1 MKLFY
6 HVMIRLSMG
15 VIVVLTAWAAL
26 FYVAMVDEIND
37 EVDDTLEDYSDLIIT
52 RSLAGKELP
61 SKDIGS
67 NNQYYLREVDNAYAV
82 SRNQISYTDSMVYI
96 AEKNETEP
104 ARILTTIFRNEA
116 GQYFELVVSI
126 PTIEKKDLIEAIFY
140 LVLTLYVALLM
151 AIILINVWVF
161 RKSMKPLYVLLRWL
175 EDNRLGRKRTEL
187 RNPTNV
193 TEFCQLNDA
202 VNAYASHS
210 EEVFEQ
216 QKQFIGNASHET
228 QTPLAIC
235 RNRIE
240 LLMEDETL
248 KEEQIDELAKTLQT
262 LEHVTRLNKS
272 LLLLSKIDNNQFGE
286 ETHVVMN
293 DVLKHFLEDY
303 KDVYEYHNIDVDM
316 TEEGQFEVDMN
327 EMLATMLVTNL
338 LKNAF
343 VHNADGGNIKVSF
356 SSDAME
362 FSNTGDD
369 APLDP
374 QRIFDR
380 FYQGK
385 KREGSTGLGLAIVHS
400 ICQQSGLQIKYE
412 YRDGMHCFRVSR
424 G

>member
-1 MKLFY
+1 
-6 HVMIRLSMG
+6 MIRLSMG

-67 NNQYYLREVDNAYAV
+67 NNQYYLREVDDAYAV

-140 LVLTLYVALLM
+140 LVLTLYVALLL

-303 KDVYEYHNIDVDM
+303 KDVYEYRNIDVDM
-316 TEEGQFEVDMN
+316 TEDGLFEVDMN

-400 ICQQSGLQIKYE
+400 ICQQSGLQIKCE

>member
-37 EVDDTLEDYSDLIIT
+37 EVDDTLEGYSDLIIT

-140 LVLTLYVALLM
+140 LVLTLYVALLL

-293 DVLKHFLEDY
+293 DVLNHFLEDY
-303 KDVYEYHNIDVDM
+303 KDVYEYRNIDVDM
-316 TEEGQFEVDMN
+316 TEEGLFEVEMN

-343 VHNADGGNIKVSF
+343 VHNADGGKIKVSF

-374 QRIFDR
+374 QRIFER

-385 KREGSTGLGLAIVHS
+385 KREGSTGLGLAIAHS
-400 ICQQSGLQIKYE
+400 ICQQSGLQIAYE

>member
-37 EVDDTLEDYSDLIIT
+37 EVDDTLEGYSDLIIT

-140 LVLTLYVALLM
+140 LVLTLYVALLL

-175 EDNRLGRKRTEL
+175 EDNRLGRKRTAFNVRGRVVAAVASDSL
-187 RNPTNV
+187 RP
-193 TEFCQLNDA
+193 
-202 VNAYASHS
+202 Y
-210 EEVFEQ
+210 
-216 QKQFIGNASHET
+216 
-228 QTPLAIC
+228 
-235 RNRIE
+235 
-240 LLMEDETL
+240 
-248 KEEQIDELAKTLQT
+248 
-262 LEHVTRLNKS
+262 
-272 LLLLSKIDNNQFGE
+272 
-286 ETHVVMN
+286 
-293 DVLKHFLEDY
+293 
-303 KDVYEYHNIDVDM
+303 
-316 TEEGQFEVDMN
+316 
-327 EMLATMLVTNL
+327 
-338 LKNAF
+338 
-343 VHNADGGNIKVSF
+343 
-356 SSDAME
+356 
-362 FSNTGDD
+362 
-369 APLDP
+369 
-374 QRIFDR
+374 
-380 FYQGK
+380 
-385 KREGSTGLGLAIVHS
+385 GL
-400 ICQQSGLQIKYE
+400 
-412 YRDGMHCFRVSR
+412 
-424 G
+424 

>member
-1 MKLFY
+1 
-6 HVMIRLSMG
+6 MG

-67 NNQYYLREVDNAYAV
+67 NNQYYLREVDDAYAV

-140 LVLTLYVALLM
+140 LVLTLYVALLL

-240 LLMEDETL
+240 LLMEDESL

-303 KDVYEYHNIDVDM
+303 KDVYEYRNIDVDM

-343 VHNADGGNIKVSF
+343 VHNADGGKIKVSF

-385 KREGSTGLGLAIVHS
+385 KREGSTGLGLAIAHS

>member
-1 MKLFY
+1 
-6 HVMIRLSMG
+6 MG

-37 EVDDTLEDYSDLIIT
+37 EVDDTLEGYSDLIIT

-140 LVLTLYVALLM
+140 LVLTLYVALLL

-187 RNPTNV
+187 HNPTNV
-193 TEFCQLNDA
+193 TEFCKLNDA
-202 VNAYASHS
+202 VNAYAAHS

-240 LLMEDETL
+240 LLMEDESL

-293 DVLKHFLEDY
+293 DVLNHFLEDY
-303 KDVYEYHNIDVDM
+303 KDVYEYRNIDVDM
-316 TEEGQFEVDMN
+316 TEEGLFEVDMN

-343 VHNADGGNIKVSF
+343 VHNADGGKIKMSF

-374 QRIFDR
+374 QRIFER

-385 KREGSTGLGLAIVHS
+385 KREGSTGLGLAIAHS

-412 YRDGMHCFRVSR
+412 YRDGMHCFRVMK
-424 G
+424 

>member
-140 LVLTLYVALLM
+140 LVLTLYVALLL

-240 LLMEDETL
+240 LLMEDESL

-303 KDVYEYHNIDVDM
+303 KDVYEYRNIDVDM
-316 TEEGQFEVDMN
+316 TEEGLFEVEMN

-343 VHNADGGNIKVSF
+343 VHNADGGKIKVSF

-374 QRIFDR
+374 QRIFER

-385 KREGSTGLGLAIVHS
+385 KREGSTGLGLAIAHS
-400 ICQQSGLQIKYE
+400 ICQQSGLQIAYE

>member
-140 LVLTLYVALLM
+140 LVLTLYVAILL

-161 RKSMKPLYVLLRWL
+161 RKSMKPLYVLL
-175 EDNRLGRKRTEL
+175 
-187 RNPTNV
+187 
-193 TEFCQLNDA
+193 
-202 VNAYASHS
+202 
-210 EEVFEQ
+210 
-216 QKQFIGNASHET
+216 
-228 QTPLAIC
+228 
-235 RNRIE
+235 
-240 LLMEDETL
+240 
-248 KEEQIDELAKTLQT
+248 
-262 LEHVTRLNKS
+262 
-272 LLLLSKIDNNQFGE
+272 
-286 ETHVVMN
+286 
-293 DVLKHFLEDY
+293 
-303 KDVYEYHNIDVDM
+303 
-316 TEEGQFEVDMN
+316 
-327 EMLATMLVTNL
+327 
-338 LKNAF
+338 
-343 VHNADGGNIKVSF
+343 
-356 SSDAME
+356 
-362 FSNTGDD
+362 
-369 APLDP
+369 
-374 QRIFDR
+374 
-380 FYQGK
+380 
-385 KREGSTGLGLAIVHS
+385 
-400 ICQQSGLQIKYE
+400 
-412 YRDGMHCFRVSR
+412 
-424 G
+424 

>member
-37 EVDDTLEDYSDLIIT
+37 EVDDTLEGYSDLIIT

-140 LVLTLYVALLM
+140 LVLTLYVALLL

-202 VNAYASHS
+202 VNAYAAHS

-240 LLMEDETL
+240 LLMEDESL

-303 KDVYEYHNIDVDM
+303 KDVYEYRNIDVDM
-316 TEEGQFEVDMN
+316 AEEGQFEVDMN

-343 VHNADGGNIKVSF
+343 VHNADGGKIKVSF

-374 QRIFDR
+374 QRIFER

-385 KREGSTGLGLAIVHS
+385 KREGSTGLGLAIAHS
-400 ICQQSGLQIKYE
+400 ICQQSGLQIAYE

>member
-1 MKLFY
+1 M
-6 HVMIRLSMG
+6 
-15 VIVVLTAWAAL
+15 
-26 FYVAMVDEIND
+26 
-37 EVDDTLEDYSDLIIT
+37 
-52 RSLAGKELP
+52 
-61 SKDIGS
+61 
-67 NNQYYLREVDNAYAV
+67 
-82 SRNQISYTDSMVYI
+82 
-96 AEKNETEP
+96 
-104 ARILTTIFRNEA
+104 
-116 GQYFELVVSI
+116 
-126 PTIEKKDLIEAIFY
+126 
-140 LVLTLYVALLM
+140 
-151 AIILINVWVF
+151 
-161 RKSMKPLYVLLRWL
+161 
-175 EDNRLGRKRTEL
+175 
-187 RNPTNV
+187 
-193 TEFCQLNDA
+193 
-202 VNAYASHS
+202 NAYASHS

-240 LLMEDETL
+240 LLMEDESL

-303 KDVYEYHNIDVDM
+303 KDVYEYRNIDVDM
-316 TEEGQFEVDMN
+316 TEEGLFEVEMN

-343 VHNADGGNIKVSF
+343 VHNADGGKIKVSF

>member
-1 MKLFY
+1 
-6 HVMIRLSMG
+6 MG

-37 EVDDTLEDYSDLIIT
+37 EVDDTLEGYSDLIIT
-52 RSLAGKELP
+52 RSLAGRELP

-140 LVLTLYVALLM
+140 LVLTLYVALLL

-187 RNPTNV
+187 HNPTNV
-193 TEFCQLNDA
+193 TEFCKLNDA
-202 VNAYASHS
+202 VNAYAAHS

-293 DVLKHFLEDY
+293 DVLNHFLEDY
-303 KDVYEYHNIDVDM
+303 KDVYEYRNINVDM
-316 TEEGQFEVDMN
+316 TEEGLFEVDMN

-343 VHNADGGNIKVSF
+343 VHNADGGKIKVSF

-374 QRIFDR
+374 QRIFER

-385 KREGSTGLGLAIVHS
+385 KREGSTGLGLAIAHS

-412 YRDGMHCFRVSR
+412 YRDGMHCFRVMK
-424 G
+424 

>member
-1 MKLFY
+1 
-6 HVMIRLSMG
+6 MG

-37 EVDDTLEDYSDLIIT
+37 EVDDTLEGYSDLIIT

-140 LVLTLYVALLM
+140 LVLTLYVALLL

-272 LLLLSKIDNNQFGE
+272 LLLLSKIENNQFGE

-303 KDVYEYHNIDVDM
+303 KDVYEYRNIDVDM
-316 TEEGQFEVDMN
+316 TEEGLFEVDMN

-343 VHNADGGNIKVSF
+343 VHNADGGKIKVSF

-362 FSNTGDD
+362 FSNPGDD

-374 QRIFDR
+374 QRIFER

-385 KREGSTGLGLAIVHS
+385 KREGSTGLGLAIAHS

-412 YRDGMHCFRVSR
+412 YRDGMHCFRVMK
-424 G
+424 

>member
-37 EVDDTLEDYSDLIIT
+37 EVDDTLEGYSDLIIT

-116 GQYFELVVSI
+116 GQHFELVVSI

-140 LVLTLYVALLM
+140 LVLTLYVALLL
-151 AIILINVWVF
+151 AIILINAWVF

-187 RNPTNV
+187 CNPTNV
-193 TEFCQLNDA
+193 TEFCKLNDA
-202 VNAYASHS
+202 VNAYATHS

-240 LLMEDETL
+240 LLMEDESL

-303 KDVYEYHNIDVDM
+303 KDVYEYRNIDVDM
-316 TEEGQFEVDMN
+316 TEEGLFEVKMN

-343 VHNADGGNIKVSF
+343 VHNADGGKIKVSF
-356 SSDAME
+356 SSNAME

-369 APLDP
+369 AALDP
-374 QRIFDR
+374 QRIFER

-385 KREGSTGLGLAIVHS
+385 KREGSTGLGLAIAHS
-400 ICQQSGLQIKYE
+400 ICQQSGLQIAYE

>member
-37 EVDDTLEDYSDLIIT
+37 EVDDTLEGYSDLIIT

-140 LVLTLYVALLM
+140 LVLTLYVALLL

-272 LLLLSKIDNNQFGE
+272 LLLLSKIENNQFGE

-303 KDVYEYHNIDVDM
+303 KDVYEYRNIDVDM
-316 TEEGQFEVDMN
+316 TEEGLFEVDMN

-343 VHNADGGNIKVSF
+343 VHNADGGKIKVSF

-374 QRIFDR
+374 QRIFER

-385 KREGSTGLGLAIVHS
+385 KREGSTGLGLAIAHS

-412 YRDGMHCFRVSR
+412 YRDGMHCFRVMK
-424 G
+424 

>member
-67 NNQYYLREVDNAYAV
+67 NNQYYLREVDDAYAV

-140 LVLTLYVALLM
+140 LVLTLYVALLL

-187 RNPTNV
+187 CNPTNV

-216 QKQFIGNASHET
+216 QRQFIGNASHET

-293 DVLKHFLEDY
+293 DVLNHFLEDY
-303 KDVYEYHNIDVDM
+303 KDVYEYRNIDVDM

-343 VHNADGGNIKVSF
+343 VHNADGGKIKVSF

-412 YRDGMHCFRVSR
+412 YRDGMHCFRVTK
-424 G
+424 

>member
-140 LVLTLYVALLM
+140 LVLTLYVALLL

-303 KDVYEYHNIDVDM
+303 KDVYEYRNIDVDM
-316 TEEGQFEVDMN
+316 TEEGMFEVDMN

-343 VHNADGGNIKVSF
+343 VHNADGGKIKVSF

-362 FSNTGDD
+362 FSNTGDSE
-369 APLDP
+369 ALDP
-374 QRIFDR
+374 HRIFER

-385 KREGSTGLGLAIVHS
+385 KREGSTGLGLAIAHS

>member
-37 EVDDTLEDYSDLIIT
+37 EVDDTLEGYSDLIIT

-140 LVLTLYVALLM
+140 LVLTLYVALLL

-293 DVLKHFLEDY
+293 DVLNHFLEDY
-303 KDVYEYHNIDVDM
+303 KDVYEYRNIDVDM
-316 TEEGQFEVDMN
+316 TEEGLFEVDMN

-343 VHNADGGNIKVSF
+343 VHNADGGKIKVSF

-374 QRIFDR
+374 QRIFER

-385 KREGSTGLGLAIVHS
+385 KREGSTGLGLAIAHS

-412 YRDGMHCFRVSR
+412 YRDGMHCFRVMK
-424 G
+424 

>member
-1 MKLFY
+1 
-6 HVMIRLSMG
+6 MG

-37 EVDDTLEDYSDLIIT
+37 EVDDTLEGYSDLIIT

-140 LVLTLYVALLM
+140 LVLTLYVALLL

-272 LLLLSKIDNNQFGE
+272 LLLLSKIENNQFGE

-303 KDVYEYHNIDVDM
+303 KDVYEYRNIDVDM
-316 TEEGQFEVDMN
+316 TEEGLFEVDMN

-343 VHNADGGNIKVSF
+343 VHNADGGKIKVSF

-374 QRIFDR
+374 QRIFER

-385 KREGSTGLGLAIVHS
+385 KREGSTGLGLAIAHS

-412 YRDGMHCFRVSR
+412 YRDGMHCFRVMK
-424 G
+424 

>member
-67 NNQYYLREVDNAYAV
+67 NNQYYLREVDDAYAV

-140 LVLTLYVALLM
+140 LVLTLYVAILL

-187 RNPTNV
+187 HNPTNV
-193 TEFCQLNDA
+193 TEFCKLNDA
-202 VNAYASHS
+202 VNAYAAHS

-240 LLMEDETL
+240 LLMEDESL

-293 DVLKHFLEDY
+293 DVLNHFLEDY
-303 KDVYEYHNIDVDM
+303 KDVYEYRNIDVDM
-316 TEEGQFEVDMN
+316 AEDGLFEVDMN

-343 VHNADGGNIKVSF
+343 AHNADGGKIKVSF
-356 SSDAME
+356 SPDAME
-362 FSNTGDD
+362 FCNTGDD
-369 APLDP
+369 TPLDP
-374 QRIFDR
+374 QRIFER

-385 KREGSTGLGLAIVHS
+385 KREGSTGLGLAIAHS
-400 ICQQSGLQIKYE
+400 ICLQSGLQIKYE
-412 YRDGMHCFRVSR
+412 YRDGMHCFKVVK
-424 G
+424 

>member
-37 EVDDTLEDYSDLIIT
+37 EVDDTLEGYSDLIIT

-140 LVLTLYVALLM
+140 LVLTLYVALLL

-240 LLMEDETL
+240 LLMEDESL

-303 KDVYEYHNIDVDM
+303 KDVYEYRNIDVDM

-343 VHNADGGNIKVSF
+343 VHNTDGGNIKVSF

-412 YRDGMHCFRVSR
+412 YRDGMHCVRVTK
-424 G
+424 

>member
-67 NNQYYLREVDNAYAV
+67 NNQYYLREVDYAYAV

-140 LVLTLYVALLM
+140 LVLTLYVALLL

-240 LLMEDETL
+240 LLMEDESL

-286 ETHVVMN
+286 ETHVVTN

-303 KDVYEYHNIDVDM
+303 KDVYEYRNIDVDM
-316 TEEGQFEVDMN
+316 TEEGLFEVEMN

-343 VHNADGGNIKVSF
+343 VHNADGGKIKVSF

-374 QRIFDR
+374 QRIFER

-385 KREGSTGLGLAIVHS
+385 KREGSTGLGLAIAHS
-400 ICQQSGLQIKYE
+400 ICQQSGLLIKYE
-412 YRDGMHCFRVSR
+412 YRDGMHCFRVNR

>member
-1 MKLFY
+1 
-6 HVMIRLSMG
+6 MG

-37 EVDDTLEDYSDLIIT
+37 EVDDTLEGYSDLIIT

-140 LVLTLYVALLM
+140 LVLTLYVALLL

-187 RNPTNV
+187 HNPTNV
-193 TEFCQLNDA
+193 TEFCKLNDA
-202 VNAYASHS
+202 VNAYAAHS

-303 KDVYEYHNIDVDM
+303 KDVYEYRNIDVDM
-316 TEEGQFEVDMN
+316 TEEGLFEVDMN

-343 VHNADGGNIKVSF
+343 VHNADGGKIKVSF

-362 FSNTGDD
+362 FSNTGEDS
-369 APLDP
+369 ALDP
-374 QRIFDR
+374 ERIFDR

>member
-1 MKLFY
+1 
-6 HVMIRLSMG
+6 MG

-67 NNQYYLREVDNAYAV
+67 NNQYYLREVDDAYAV

-140 LVLTLYVALLM
+140 LVLTLYVALLL

-240 LLMEDETL
+240 LLMEDESL

-303 KDVYEYHNIDVDM
+303 KDVYEYRNIDVDM
-316 TEEGQFEVDMN
+316 TEEGLFEVDMN

-343 VHNADGGNIKVSF
+343 VHNADGGKIKVSF
-356 SSDAME
+356 SSEAME

-400 ICQQSGLQIKYE
+400 ICLQSGLQIKYE
-412 YRDGMHCFRVSR
+412 YRDGMHCFRVTK
-424 G
+424 

>member
-37 EVDDTLEDYSDLIIT
+37 EVDDTLEGYSDLIIT

-140 LVLTLYVALLM
+140 LVLTLYVALLL

-187 RNPTNV
+187 HNPTNV

-293 DVLKHFLEDY
+293 DVLNHFLEDY
-303 KDVYEYHNIDVDM
+303 KDVYEYRNIDVDM
-316 TEEGQFEVDMN
+316 TEEGLFEVDMN

-343 VHNADGGNIKVSF
+343 VHNADGGKIKVSF

-374 QRIFDR
+374 QRIFER

-385 KREGSTGLGLAIVHS
+385 KREGSTGLGLAIAHS
-400 ICQQSGLQIKYE
+400 ICQQSDLQIKYE
-412 YRDGMHCFRVSR
+412 YRDGMHCFRVMK
-424 G
+424 

>member
-37 EVDDTLEDYSDLIIT
+37 EVDDTLEGYSDLIIT

-140 LVLTLYVALLM
+140 LVLTLYVALLL

-240 LLMEDETL
+240 LLMEDESL

-303 KDVYEYHNIDVDM
+303 KDVYEYRNIDVDM

-343 VHNADGGNIKVSF
+343 VHNADGGKIKMSF
-356 SSDAME
+356 SSNAME

-374 QRIFDR
+374 QRIFER

-385 KREGSTGLGLAIVHS
+385 KREGSTGLGLAIAHS
-400 ICQQSGLQIKYE
+400 ICQQSSLQIKYE

>member
-37 EVDDTLEDYSDLIIT
+37 EVDDTLEGYSDLIIT

-140 LVLTLYVALLM
+140 LVLTLYVALLL

-240 LLMEDETL
+240 LLMEDESL

-303 KDVYEYHNIDVDM
+303 KDVYEYRNIDVDM
-316 TEEGQFEVDMN
+316 TEEGMFEVDMN

-343 VHNADGGNIKVSF
+343 VHNTDGGKIKVSF

-362 FSNTGDD
+362 FCNTGDSE
-369 APLDP
+369 ALDP
-374 QRIFDR
+374 HRIFER

>member
-37 EVDDTLEDYSDLIIT
+37 EVDDTLEGYSDLIIT

-140 LVLTLYVALLM
+140 LVLTLYVALLL

-187 RNPTNV
+187 HNPTNV
-193 TEFCQLNDA
+193 TEFCKLNDA
-202 VNAYASHS
+202 VNAYAAHS

-240 LLMEDETL
+240 LLMEDESL

-303 KDVYEYHNIDVDM
+303 KDVYEYRNIDVDM
-316 TEEGQFEVDMN
+316 TEEGMFEVDMN

-343 VHNADGGNIKVSF
+343 VHNADGGKIKVSF

-374 QRIFDR
+374 QRIFER

-385 KREGSTGLGLAIVHS
+385 KREGSTGLGLAIAHS

-412 YRDGMHCFRVSR
+412 HRDGMHCFRVTK
-424 G
+424 

>member
-140 LVLTLYVALLM
+140 LVLTLYVAILL

-240 LLMEDETL
+240 LLMEDESL

-293 DVLKHFLEDY
+293 DVLNHFLEDY
-303 KDVYEYHNIDVDM
+303 KDVYEYRNIDVDM

-343 VHNADGGNIKVSF
+343 VHNTDGGKIKVSF

>member
-1 MKLFY
+1 
-6 HVMIRLSMG
+6 MG

-96 AEKNETEP
+96 VEKNETEP

-116 GQYFELVVSI
+116 GRYFELVVSI

-140 LVLTLYVALLM
+140 LVLTLYVALLL

-187 RNPTNV
+187 HNPTNV
-193 TEFCQLNDA
+193 TEFCKLNDA
-202 VNAYASHS
+202 VNAYAAHS

-240 LLMEDETL
+240 LLMEDESL

-303 KDVYEYHNIDVDM
+303 KDVYEYRNIDVDM

-343 VHNADGGNIKVSF
+343 VHNTDGGNIKVSF

>member
-140 LVLTLYVALLM
+140 LVLTLYVALLL

-240 LLMEDETL
+240 LLMEDESL

-293 DVLKHFLEDY
+293 DVLNHFLEDY
-303 KDVYEYHNIDVDM
+303 KDVYEYRNIDVDM

-343 VHNADGGNIKVSF
+343 VHNADGGKIKVSF

-412 YRDGMHCFRVSR
+412 YRDGMHCFRVTK
-424 G
+424 

>member
-67 NNQYYLREVDNAYAV
+67 NNQYYLREVDDAYAV

-140 LVLTLYVALLM
+140 LVLTLYVALLL

-303 KDVYEYHNIDVDM
+303 KDVYEYRNIDVDM

-343 VHNADGGNIKVSF
+343 VHNADGGKIKVSF

-374 QRIFDR
+374 QRIFER

>member
-37 EVDDTLEDYSDLIIT
+37 EVDDTLEGYSDLIIT

-140 LVLTLYVALLM
+140 LVLTLYVALLL

-187 RNPTNV
+187 HNPTNV
-193 TEFCQLNDA
+193 TEFCKLNDA
-202 VNAYASHS
+202 VNAYATHS

-293 DVLKHFLEDY
+293 DVLNHFLEDY
-303 KDVYEYHNIDVDM
+303 KDVYEYRNIDVDM
-316 TEEGQFEVDMN
+316 TEEGLFEVDMN

-343 VHNADGGNIKVSF
+343 VHNADGGKIKVSF

-369 APLDP
+369 TALDP
-374 QRIFDR
+374 QRIFER

-385 KREGSTGLGLAIVHS
+385 KREGSTGLGLAIAHS
-400 ICQQSGLQIKYE
+400 ICQRSGLQIKYE

>member
-293 DVLKHFLEDY
+293 DVLNHFLEDY
-303 KDVYEYHNIDVDM
+303 KDVYEYRNIDVDM
-316 TEEGQFEVDMN
+316 TEEGLFEVDMN

-343 VHNADGGNIKVSF
+343 VHNADGGKIKVSF
-356 SSDAME
+356 NSDAME
-362 FSNTGDD
+362 FCNTGDD

>member
-116 GQYFELVVSI
+116 GRYFELVVSI

-140 LVLTLYVALLM
+140 LVLTLYVALLL

-293 DVLKHFLEDY
+293 DVLNHFLEDY
-303 KDVYEYHNIDVDM
+303 KDVYEYRNIDVDM
-316 TEEGQFEVDMN
+316 TEEGLFEVDMN

-343 VHNADGGNIKVSF
+343 VHNTDGGKIKVSF

-374 QRIFDR
+374 QRIFER

-412 YRDGMHCFRVSR
+412 YRDGMHCFRVS
-424 G
+424 

>member
-140 LVLTLYVALLM
+140 LVLTLYVAILL

-240 LLMEDETL
+240 LLMEDESL

-303 KDVYEYHNIDVDM
+303 KDVYEYRNIDVDM

-343 VHNADGGNIKVSF
+343 VHNTDGGNIKVSF

-400 ICQQSGLQIKYE
+400 ICLQSGLQIKYE
-412 YRDGMHCFRVSR
+412 YRDGMHCFRVAK
-424 G
+424 

>member
-37 EVDDTLEDYSDLIIT
+37 EVDDTLEGYSDLIIT

-140 LVLTLYVALLM
+140 LVLTLYVALLL

-240 LLMEDETL
+240 LLMEDESL

-293 DVLKHFLEDY
+293 DVLNHFLEDY
-303 KDVYEYHNIDVDM
+303 KDVYEYRNIDVDM
-316 TEEGQFEVDMN
+316 TEEGLFEVEMN

-343 VHNADGGNIKVSF
+343 VHNADGGKIKMSF

-374 QRIFDR
+374 QRIFER

-385 KREGSTGLGLAIVHS
+385 KREGSTGLGLAIAHS
-400 ICQQSGLQIKYE
+400 ICQQSGLQIKNE
-412 YRDGMHCFRVSR
+412 YRDGMHCFRVTK
-424 G
+424 

>member
-37 EVDDTLEDYSDLIIT
+37 EVDDTLEGYSDLIIT

-140 LVLTLYVALLM
+140 LVLTLYVALLL

-240 LLMEDETL
+240 LLMEDESL

-293 DVLKHFLEDY
+293 DVLNHFLEDY
-303 KDVYEYHNIDVDM
+303 KDVYEYRNIDVDM
-316 TEEGQFEVDMN
+316 TEEGLFEVDMN

-343 VHNADGGNIKVSF
+343 VHNADGGKIKVSF

-412 YRDGMHCFRVSR
+412 YRDGMHCFRVTK
-424 G
+424 

>member
-37 EVDDTLEDYSDLIIT
+37 EVDDTLEGYSDLIIT

-67 NNQYYLREVDNAYAV
+67 NNQYYLREVDDAYAV

-140 LVLTLYVALLM
+140 LVLTLYVALLL

-187 RNPTNV
+187 HNPTNV
-193 TEFCQLNDA
+193 TEFCKLNDA

-240 LLMEDETL
+240 LLMEDESL

-293 DVLKHFLEDY
+293 DVLNHFLEDY
-303 KDVYEYHNIDVDM
+303 KDVYEYRNIDVDM
-316 TEEGQFEVDMN
+316 TEEGLFEVDMN

-343 VHNADGGNIKVSF
+343 VHNADGGKIKMSF

-374 QRIFDR
+374 QRIFER

-385 KREGSTGLGLAIVHS
+385 KREGSTGLGLAIAHS

-412 YRDGMHCFRVSR
+412 YRDGMHCFRVMK
-424 G
+424 